1 MIILSLGSNLQ
12 SKFGSRFKN
21 LNLAMRQL
29 KKKGIIINKKSSF
42 YETPSYPDKNKP
54 KFINM
59 VVEVKTD
66 LLPINL
72 MLILIN
78 IEKLLG
84 RQRRKK
90 NDPRTCD
97 IDIIDYDGQVNEF
110 LTQNSKLI
118 IPHKDLSSRNFVL
131 FPLQEILPDWKHPK
145 SKENVSALIQK
156 LPEED
161 RKSILKIKEN

>member
-12 SKFGSRFKN
+12 SQFGNRFQN
-21 LNLAMRQL
+21 LNLAIQHL
-29 KKKGIIINKKSSF
+29 KKEGIIINKKSSF
-42 YETPSYPDKNKP
+42 YETPSYPNKSKP

-59 VVEVKTD
+59 IVEVKTD

>member
-21 LNLAMRQL
+21 LNLAMQHL

-161 RKSILKIKEN
+161 RKSILKVNKS